1 MSFSPLSK
9 LGIIQNQ
16 NYIPNSDFNNFPF
29 ASNATLGWSLKN
41 GGTPDATTKLPTS
54 APSAAAAGTLS
65 LSSVSGGSQ
74 ISGTVSASLSST
86 AATTAGDML
95 ITDALTLDTK
105 AQATIQS
112 FSFFYKVSANG
123 TGTPN
128 FSGTSSNAIGV
139 AIYDATNSAWIQPAG
154 VFNLVQSS
162 GVGKATGTFQCPS
175 NCTSVRLA
183 VYFPNS
189 TAASGGSPFTVIFDD
204 FVLGP
209 QGTVYGSPVTD
220 WQSVSGMTAAGFG
233 TPSVT
238 SSFYRRVGDSYEYQV
253 DITFGAAGTGAELN
267 ITLPSGVSIDVNK
280 EPSAGIRTA
289 IGDGVYRNTGSGAIQ
304 TGVVYYATGVV
315 GVTVVTFYTTS
326 VTVASGHTI
335 GMTFRVPVSGLSSSV
350 SMSNDTDTRVVALSA
365 SGTATGTIATS
376 FASSGNANFPTAT
389 LNTHATYAS
398 GVYTIPVSGIYSI
411 SGNLNVIA
419 TFSTNY
425 FDVGLFIDGTATDS
439 QTSIPASGVAIN
451 QAIPF
456 KFLRQLNA
464 GQTISVR
471 PQTNA
476 GSPTYGANGRLIVE
490 RLSGPATI
498 AASETNAA
506 SAGSSAGNSIAN
518 ATLTFIDFPTATI
531 NTHGAITG
539 AGSGN
544 NTTYTSTW
552 RFIAPI
558 SGTYLVSANITVVQS
573 AATTTSLDT
582 LCIIAKNG
590 VGLLNGQRQNLAST
604 VASTGYGSN
613 VSGLIKANAGDAIS
627 IIGYQSNPGSTA
639 RNMEAN
645 SQANFVSIVRVG
657 N

>member
-1 MSFSPLSK
+1 
-9 LGIIQNQ
+9 
-16 NYIPNSDFNNFPF
+16 
-29 ASNATLGWSLKN
+29 
-41 GGTPDATTKLPTS
+41 
-54 APSAAAAGTLS
+54 
-65 LSSVSGGSQ
+65 
-74 ISGTVSASLSST
+74 
-86 AATTAGDML
+86 ML

-105 AQATIQS
+105 AQASVQT
-112 FSFFYKVSANG
+112 FSFFYKVTSNG

-139 AIYDATNSAWIQPAG
+139 AIYDVTNSAWIQPAG

-162 GVGKATGTFQCPS
+162 GVGKSSGTFQVPS

-189 TAASGGSPFTVIFDD
+189 TAASGGSPFTVVFDD

-209 QGTVYGSPVTD
+209 QNVGLGSIPKASTFQTFTTGSGTYTTPTNPAPYMIRVRMVGGGGGGAGAGTAGGSAGGPGGATTF
-220 WQSVSGMTAAGFG
+220 SVLTANGGSGGATAGGAGGAGGTGSLGSGPIGTALIGGSGFG
-233 TPSVT
+233 APTSGLGNAYSSGGAGAGTPFGGGGNPGTTGGAGGAGKANTGGGGGGGGMSVT
-238 SSFYRRVGDSYEYQV
+238 SGGNGGAGGGAGGFVDAIITNPATSYSYSVGTV
-253 DITFGAAGTGAELN
+253 GTAGTAGTSGTAGGA
-267 ITLPSGVSIDVNK
+267 G
-280 EPSAGIRTA
+280 
-289 IGDGVYRNTGSGAIQ
+289 
-304 TGVVYYATGVV
+304 
-315 GVTVVTFYTTS
+315 
-326 VTVASGHTI
+326 ASGYI
-335 GMTFRVPVSGLSSSV
+335 EVEELYIAQNVL
-350 SMSNDTDTRVVALSA
+350 MSNDTDTRVVAMSA
-365 SGTATGTIATS
+365 SGVGGAVTANVTNI
-376 FASSGNANFPTAT
+376 PTTTTT
-389 LNTHATYAS
+389 LDTHASWS
-398 GVYTIPVSGIYSI
+398 GSVYTVPVSGSYQLFG
-411 SGNLNVIA
+411 SGAGPSNA
-419 TFSTNY
+419 SFFAY
-425 FDVGLFIDGTATDS
+425 IDGVSTYEVKVANGTN
-439 QTSIPASGVAIN
+439 ASGAISYVLPN
-451 QAIPF
+451 
-456 KFLRQLNA
+456 LRA
-464 GQTISVR
+464 GQTISIRSNVS
-471 PQTNA
+471 QTLTNFA
-476 GSPTYGANGRLIVE
+476 LAITRI
-490 RLSGPATI
+490 SGPATI
-498 AASETNAA
+498 AASETIAA

-604 VASTGYGSN
+604 VASAGYGSN